1 LGRIRSC
8 YSSAAPDI
16 TPIDKNNL
24 GAKPNS
30 SALMRWKLCA
40 IKRIHAFPHSYF
52 LNDYPMPFSS
62 SGRWLPPLALV
73 VLSMTWGYT
82 WVLAK
87 QALVYAPPFVFAA
100 ERCVGGALALILA
113 LKLMG
118 RPIKLE
124 APWPTLGIGLA
135 QVSGFMVFQTWALV
149 EGGPGKTA
157 VLIFTMPI
165 WTLLMAWP
173 ILGERIIGKQWL
185 AALSTLAG
193 LLLIIE
199 PWDMHSSL
207 FSKFLGVMAALCWA
221 IGTIL
226 IKRLRSRHQVDLL
239 ALTAWQMILGSVP
252 LVLLA
257 WVVPERGT
265 NWTVTYM
272 GILAFMSIA
281 STAMCWWL
289 WIYILDRVPAWE
301 ASLSVL
307 GTPVVAILSSRL
319 MLDEKFKA
327 SEVTG
332 ILLIGGGLAL
342 LSLMGWAASRK
353 ATLKV

>member
-1 LGRIRSC
+1 M
-8 YSSAAPDI
+8 SSY
-16 TPIDKNNL
+16 
-24 GAKPNS
+24 
-30 SALMRWKLCA
+30 R
-40 IKRIHAFPHSYF
+40 
-52 LNDYPMPFSS
+52 
-62 SGRWLPPLALV
+62 RWLPALALV
-73 VLSMTWGYT
+73 VLSLTWGYT

-87 QALVYAPPFVFAA
+87 HGLVYAPPFAFAA
-100 ERCVGGALALILA
+100 ERCVGAALALVIAVKLSGRS
-113 LKLMG
+113 LKLV
-118 RPIKLE
+118 
-124 APWPTLGIGLA
+124 APGQTLAIGLA
-135 QVSGFMVFQTWALV
+135 QVTGFMVFQTWALV

-173 ILGERIIGKQWL
+173 ILGERVRGKQWL
-185 AALSTLAG
+185 AAASTLTG

-199 PWDMHSSL
+199 PWAMHGSL
-207 FSKFLGVMAALCWA
+207 LSKFLGLMAALCWGV
-221 IGTIL
+221 GTIL
-226 IKRLRSRHQVDLL
+226 IKRLRASTPVDLL
-239 ALTAWQMILGSVP
+239 TLTTWQMIVGAVP

-257 WVVPERGT
+257 VLVPERAT
-265 NWTVTYM
+265 AWTPSYF

-319 MLDEKFKA
+319 TFDEQFKTI
-327 SEVTG
+327 EVAG

-342 LSLMGWAASRK
+342 LSLLSWAASRRSPLVVGADK
-353 ATLKV
+353 PVQEPA